1 MKSNFQSPPRWP
13 PNQPWT
19 QLNRKTWLVRFFLT
33 LRLNDGK
40 CVADR
45 GETGL
50 TCDVE
55 SIVPPIPS
63 LTNYLTNRHKKK
75 VKRCLFSNIFFF
87 VDLCQRTHCE
97 LMCLF
102 YSILFCS
109 ILFCSILFCSILFYL
124 FIRLKKNK
132 KREKA
137 QKKRLTGNYCT
148 VLHIIWQSYRETQT
162 SLNTLSITHAF
173 L

>member
-75 VKRCLFSNIFFF
+75 VKRCLFSNLFFF

-102 YSILFCS
+102 YSILFYS
-109 ILFCSILFCSILFYL
+109 VLFYSVLFCSVPFYSIYL
-124 FIRLKKNK
+124 FVWKKI
-132 KREKA
+132 KREKRHR
-137 QKKRLTGNYCT
+137 KKDWQVITVQYC
-148 VLHIIWQSYRETQT
+148 I
-162 SLNTLSITHAF
+162 LSDRVTEKHKQV
-173 L
+173 